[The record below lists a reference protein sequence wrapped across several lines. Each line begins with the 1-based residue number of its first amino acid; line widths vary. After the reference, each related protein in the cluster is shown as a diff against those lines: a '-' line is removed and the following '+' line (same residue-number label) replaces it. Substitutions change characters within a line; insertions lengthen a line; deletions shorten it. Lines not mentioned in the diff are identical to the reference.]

1 MPIEKVKTNEI
12 QQETS
17 AAKFNATDEVN
28 FFLNSAKIKKDR
40 ERQVLSE
47 RFGVDGLKQKT
58 LEEIGK
64 NLGITRERVRQIE
77 KNAIGKLRD
86 FGKSDMR
93 AQEIYIIIKNIIKD
107 NGGIMISSE
116 LEKTIFTSAVN
127 TKQRHQLGFL
137 ISCSNDISILTDS
150 ESHKKSYYI
159 EPISMLIVKSIST
172 AAIKVLENDKNPI
185 EEARLIRE
193 IKKTLTK
200 HDIETKS
207 IIAILT
213 TAKEIIKTEAGH
225 FGLSKWREINPKSIK
240 DKTYYIL
247 KKHKK
252 PLHYSEISKKIQE
265 VGAKKKTVTR
275 QAVHNELIRD
285 ERFIL
290 IGRGIYALKEWGYTS
305 GVVEDVI
312 AEILISSG
320 EPMHKDDIIVEVL
333 KRRVVK
339 ETTILLNL
347 QRDRFTRVS
356 RATYTISNGRE

>member
-1 MPIEKVKTNEI
+1 MPRKQEKNTNTVEI
-12 QQETS
+12 PS
-17 AAKFNATDEVN
+17 VAKFNATDEVN

-47 RFGVDGLKQKT
+47 RFGVDGLKPKT

-64 NLGITRERVRQIE
+64 SLGITRERVRQIE

-86 FGKSDMR
+86 FGKTDMR
-93 AQEIYIIIKNIIKD
+93 AQEIYIIIKDIIIN
-107 NGGIMISSE
+107 NGGIIVSGD
-116 LEKTIFTSAVN
+116 LEKDIFTAVVT
-127 TKQRHQLGFL
+127 TKQRYQLSFL
-137 ISCSNDISILTDS
+137 ISCSNNISTLSDADNFKKSYFVEPITIPLIKTISAAAISIL
-150 ESHKKSYYI
+150 EK
-159 EPISMLIVKSIST
+159 EQ
-172 AAIKVLENDKNPI
+172 NPI
-185 EEARLIRE
+185 EEVKLIRE
-193 IKKTLTK
+193 IKMTIPEANTDTK
-200 HDIETKS
+200 N
-207 IIAILT
+207 IIAILS

-225 FGLSKWREINPKSIK
+225 FGLTKWREINPKSIK

-252 PLHYSEISKKIQE
+252 PLHYSEISKKIQD
-265 VGAKKKTVTR
+265 VGTKKKTVTR

-285 ERFIL
+285 DRFIL

-312 AEILISSG
+312 AEILITSG
-320 EPMHKDDIIVEVL
+320 EPMHKDDIIIEVL

-347 QRDRFTRVS
+347 QRDRFRRIS